1 MLDYTD
7 ISSKV
12 EDAKGALYNLYKLVY
27 NQYDDIFQGE
37 DARKYQ
43 RMLQSIESADRCLDE
58 VDELN
63 DWLSDAFEDKFR

>member
-12 EDAKGALYNLYKLVY
+12 EDVKYALYNLYKLAY
-27 NQYDDIFQGE
+27 NNYGDFQGE
-37 DARKYQ
+37 DAKKYQ
-43 RMLQSIESADRCLDE
+43 RMLRALENADRCLDE